1 VKREDW
7 RVLLAIVEVVIV
19 ATAALYLFGSYQRQ
33 HGGNAV
39 LVKHAYSR
47 WLYAV
52 WSARTT
58 CSGIVRGYAALG
70 VTVPDRSDVCRCLP
84 LQVGR

>member
-1 VKREDW
+1 MKREDW

-52 WSARTT
+52 
-58 CSGIVRGYAALG
+58 
-70 VTVPDRSDVCRCLP
+70 
-84 LQVGR
+84 